1 MNERALE
8 ILNRTLKNKFPFI
21 RGIRFEKWNNH
32 FNLNRINAHVDMDL
46 SELADA
52 FPDERVDEGYLEDV
66 EYIIFNPFHIFDD
79 FRENDLSIND
89 LIKALSMAV
98 GVEVYEITYHVS
110 H

>member
-1 MNERALE
+1 MNKIALD
-8 ILNRTLKNKFPFI
+8 ILNRTLRDKLPFI
-21 RGIRFEKWNNH
+21 RGIRFEKWINH

-46 SELADA
+46 YDLSQM

-66 EYIIFNPFHIFDD
+66 EYIIFNPYHIFED

-89 LIKALSMAV
+89 LIKALSRSV